1 MSALELQFQQL
12 KQAYNL
18 CPYPDYQIRKQ
29 QLTALR
35 QAIQQ
40 HSAALCEAVSSDF
53 GYRSSDETRLL
64 EVMPALSGVDY
75 HLKQLKNWLKPEKR
89 HVHYSFMPASNQVIV
104 QPLGVVGIIVP
115 WNYPIYLALGPLM
128 AAIAAGNKAMLKL
141 SEYTPA
147 TNKVLIQL
155 CQQALGNDVLII
167 EGDADIAAEF
177 SRLPFDHLLFTG
189 STAVGRK
196 VMQAAAANL
205 TPVTLELGGKSPVL
219 IAPDAD
225 IKQAAKRA
233 LFGKTANAGQTCVAP
248 DYILVPAAKLEL
260 LISELC
266 LAFSE
271 FYPDLATNPDYSAV
285 INTAQYQRL
294 MTMLEHAHSGGA
306 RVINC
311 ADASGK
317 NQPAMANSERR
328 LALQL
333 IVGAEED
340 SQLLQQE
347 IFGPLLPLIPYHT
360 LAEALQY
367 IQQRPRPLALY
378 LMTDDKQTQQQV
390 LEQTHVG
397 GVCIND
403 TLVHV
408 AQDDLP
414 FGGIGPSGLG
424 SYHGKEGFLRFSHQ
438 KAVHKKGRFNSGQ
451 FIYPPFNRKVFKAL
465 LSWLTR

>member
-1 MSALELQFQQL
+1 MSALQLQFAQL
-12 KQAYNL
+12 KQAYSQS
-18 CPYPDYQIRKQ
+18 PYPDYQQRRQ

-35 QAIQQ
+35 QAISQ
-40 HSAALCEAVSSDF
+40 HSDALCTAASQDF

-64 EVMPALSGVDY
+64 EIMPSLSGIDY
-75 HLKQLKNWLKPEKR
+75 HKKQLKSWLKPEKR
-89 HVHYSFMPASNQVIV
+89 HVHYSFMPASNRVMV

-115 WNYPIYLALGPLM
+115 WNYPVYLALGPLM

-147 TNKVLIQL
+147 TNKVLTAI
-155 CQQALGNDVLII
+155 CQQALAADVIVI
-167 EGDADIAAEF
+167 EGDAEIAAEF

-205 TPVTLELGGKSPVL
+205 TPVTLELGGKSPVV

-225 IKQAAKRA
+225 IKQIAKRI

-248 DYILVPAAKLEL
+248 DYVLVPADKLEL

-266 LAFSE
+266 QAFSA
-271 FYPDLATNPDYSAV
+271 FYPDFATNPDYSAI
-285 INTAQYQRL
+285 INEAQYQRL
-294 MTMLEHAHSGGA
+294 MTMLEHAHSSGA

-311 ADASGK
+311 DVNSDAASV
-317 NQPAMANSERR
+317 NSERR

-333 IVGAEED
+333 IVGADDNSNLME
-340 SQLLQQE
+340 QE

-360 LAEALQY
+360 LEEALHY

-378 LMTDDKQTQQQV
+378 LMSNDSDTQQQV
-390 LEQTHVG
+390 LKQTHVG

-424 SYHGKEGFLRFSHQ
+424 NYHGKEGFLRFSHQ
-438 KAVHKKGRFNSGQ
+438 KAIHKKGWFNSGR
-451 FIYPPFNRKVFKAL
+451 FIYPPFNRKVFKAI